1 MKFCALKSCHHAFDG
16 GILRVG
22 LNSRAEVRDKVGGS
36 IGFEFAREGEGEGK
50 GGVYVLSSR
59 GE

>member
-36 IGFEFAREGEGEGK
+36 IGVEFARGGEGVGN
-50 GGVYVLSSR
+50 GGV
-59 GE
+59 